1 MEERYVCPIYKMHV
15 AYLWSSGRSVL
26 YIGCM
31 VPICVGAVRLSYIY
45 RMHGAYVGRSGTFVL
60 YIGCMVAMW
69 GGAIRL
75 SYI

>member
-1 MEERYVCPIYKMHV
+1 MGSSGTPVLYIGCMMTMWGGRYVCPIYRMHGDYV
-15 AYLWSSGRSVL
+15 GRSGTSVL

-31 VPICVGAVRLSYIY
+31 V
-45 RMHGAYVGRSGTFVL
+45 TT
-60 YIGCMVAMW
+60 W